1 MSSDNKPTT
10 KSYHYNTRSRTKQI
24 QRETSPISLLPQD
37 LISRIGQHLP
47 FQDRLRCLEAHH
59 KVFAGIM
66 AASTKHTWRL
76 VQESCITDG
85 LVHKARLLLL
95 AKPALQK
102 LDIVILAC
110 YRSCRSDIVAQ
121 LEQLR
126 AYLPR
131 SVAVRTTIKTN
142 KPVARAILC
151 DPMAHVHCLVVN
163 DMVDAIEL
171 QGAISKLVVLDMN
184 VNQLQ
189 TLAETDDMLQRFGV
203 RTLELH
209 PAKFDRVCSS
219 AQAGNP
225 SSEAARKTAAVVHM
239 LTQVPKVILVMPR
252 TFGVSLNNGHAIG
265 ELVTTLARTAT
276 HIQDPSVFY
285 DSIEAMGRLHMY
297 GKFCGRLQTLT
308 FLNLIPSTLLCNRA
322 HFDLFIREL
331 GRRRRQRPATV
342 KLSGYSL
349 RDPNIVSVVLHM
361 VQADPGIPIVI
372 DGNLCGDCEDA
383 DPADVL
389 CARLAMR
396 LCQRRLPFGANVF
409 YDMDLD
415 LKNENLSVFMAD
427 PSMADPPRVDAAREE
442 TEMKTMTNPTDTVAG
457 MLEQLRLLESQSDCL
472 TRVYD
477 LWAIYMAS

>member
-1 MSSDNKPTT
+1 
-10 KSYHYNTRSRTKQI
+10 
-24 QRETSPISLLPQD
+24 
-37 LISRIGQHLP
+37 
-47 FQDRLRCLEAHH
+47 
-59 KVFAGIM
+59 M
-66 AASTKHTWRL
+66 AASCKHTWRL
-76 VQESCITDG
+76 VEERPDD

-102 LDIVILAC
+102 LDIVILPC
-110 YRSCRSDIVAQ
+110 YRSCRSDIAAQ
-121 LEQLR
+121 IEQLR

-131 SVAVRTTIKTN
+131 SVAVRITIKTN
-142 KPVARAILC
+142 NPVARIILC

-163 DMVDAIEL
+163 DMVDVVEL
-171 QGAISKLVVLDMN
+171 QGAIRKLVVLTMT

-189 TLAETDDMLQRFGV
+189 TLAEADDMLQRFGV

-219 AQAGNP
+219 AQAVNP

-239 LTQVPKVILVMPR
+239 LTQVPKVVLVMPR

-297 GKFCGRLQTLT
+297 GNFCCRLQTLT

-331 GRRRRQRPATV
+331 GHRRRQSPATV

-396 LCQRRLPFGANVF
+396 LCQRRLPIGAKVS
-409 YDMDLD
+409 YDPD
-415 LKNENLSVFMAD
+415 LKNGVDLSVFMAD
-427 PSMADPPRVDAAREE
+427 PCMADPTRVDAAREE
-442 TEMKTMTNPTDTVAG
+442 TEMKTMTNPTHIHVTDTVAG
-457 MLEQLRLLESQSDCL
+457 MLEQLRHLETQSDCL